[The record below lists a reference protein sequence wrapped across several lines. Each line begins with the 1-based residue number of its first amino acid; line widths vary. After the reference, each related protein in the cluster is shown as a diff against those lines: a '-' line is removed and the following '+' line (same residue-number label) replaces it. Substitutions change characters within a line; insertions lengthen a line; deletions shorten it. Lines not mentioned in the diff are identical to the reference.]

1 MLAWQATP
9 RRWRCPASA
18 THALPVKAAA
28 VPDADTTPTWRYGDI
43 RSRLVAAAR
52 AAEAVAPV
60 RSASRHIGP
69 YDGSLNDC
77 EATAPTPAS
86 THSVCAPARNAA
98 DWIAAPSSP
107 VSASRATIEYVTG
120 ASLPERRRVDRDGAR
135 GGAQDDALD
144 RRRAGPHRHRDP
156 GAAEPRPQP
165 AGVAS
170 HLDPLDLQACAARA
184 RERAARLPGDEE
196 RQARLR
202 RGVLDTG
209 GAPAQRAAVGRLPR
223 ARHDGEAEPARGRI
237 EVTRTH
243 GPAHRPGRRGRHPA
257 PEPARRRLGRF
268 DDGDELE
275 VGVAQW
281 DDPVGRAPA
290 GVAAA
295 GRDREPEAL
304 GRGRRRI
311 EVGRRD
317 QQVVDGDAAHAATVA
332 AASSPAASR
341 PGRRCDAM
349 NRAAPTRISPPQSV
363 NPSR

>member
-86 THSVCAPARNAA
+86 THRVCTPARNAA

-120 ASLPERRRVDRDGAR
+120 TSLPERPGVDRDRAC
-135 GGAQDDALD
+135 GGAQDDPLD
-144 RRRAGPHRHRDP
+144 GRRAGPHRDRKR
-156 GAAEPRPQP
+156 GAIQPPRQP

-170 HLDPLDLQACAARA
+170 QVDALDLDAGAART
-184 RERAARLPGDEE
+184 RKRRARLPGDEE
-196 RQARLR
+196 GQ
-202 RGVLDTG
+202 
-209 GAPAQRAAVGRLPR
+209 
-223 ARHDGEAEPARGRI
+223 
-237 EVTRTH
+237 
-243 GPAHRPGRRGRHPA
+243 
-257 PEPARRRLGRF
+257 
-268 DDGDELE
+268 
-275 VGVAQW
+275 
-281 DDPVGRAPA
+281 
-290 GVAAA
+290 
-295 GRDREPEAL
+295 
-304 GRGRRRI
+304 
-311 EVGRRD
+311 
-317 QQVVDGDAAHAATVA
+317 
-332 AASSPAASR
+332 
-341 PGRRCDAM
+341 
-349 NRAAPTRISPPQSV
+349 
-363 NPSR
+363 